1 MPISVKNPETEGLA
15 RELALLT
22 HESLT
27 EAIHGALADRL
38 ERVKRERSGRP
49 LALEIEE
56 IVERY
61 SRLPL
66 ISNLTEDEILGYDEF
81 GIPTR

>member
-1 MPISVKNPETEGLA
+1 MPIRVKNPKT
-15 RELALLT
+15 
-22 HESLT
+22 ESLAKDL
-27 EAIHGALADRL
+27 ELSDRL
-38 ERVKRERSGRP
+38 GAAGEVRP

-66 ISNLTEDEILGYDEF
+66 ISNLTDDEILGYDEF
-81 GIPTR
+81 GIPSDIRRAT